1 MTKKPGRK
9 VVLCISGM
17 AGSGKSTLA
26 RKLAAKYGLRYYSGG
41 DALKALA
48 IDGGYEPRKR
58 GWWESQE
65 GMRFLKKR
73 GVNSKF
79 DEKIDKKL
87 VGLAKQGNVVLD
99 SWTMPWLLK
108 NGFKIWLEASV
119 EKRAERIAKR
129 DKISP
134 EEATKVLNDKE
145 RETKAIYKKLYGFN
159 LGEDLQPFQLI
170 LDVESLR
177 AAEVFKVLCMVM
189 DKVVHKSGLQ
199 KRIVNH

>member
-1 MTKKPGRK
+1 MTKKPDRK

-73 GVNSKF
+73 GVSSKF

-129 DKISP
+129 DKISL

-177 AAEVFKVLCMVM
+177 AAEVFKVLRMVM

>member
-1 MTKKPGRK
+1 MTKKPERK
-9 VVLCISGM
+9 VVLCVSGM

-26 RKLAAKYGLRYYSGG
+26 RRLAAKYGLRYYSGG

-48 IDGGYEPRKR
+48 MDEGYEPRER

-73 GVNSKF
+73 GVDPKF
-79 DEKIDKKL
+79 DEKVDKKL
-87 VGLAKQGNVVLD
+87 LELAKQGNVVLD

-108 NGFKIWLEASV
+108 NGFKIWLEASA

-129 DKISP
+129 DKISL
-134 EEATKVLNDKE
+134 EEATKALSNKE
-145 RETKAIYKKLYGFN
+145 RETKAIYKKLYGFS

-170 LDVESLR
+170 LDVESLT
-177 AAEVFKVLCMVM
+177 ADEVFKVLCMVV
-189 DKVVHKSGLQ
+189 DKVVHNPSLQ
-199 KRIVNH
+199 TRIRNH